1 MNVNELTQQFPGIW
15 DEKRFWDTTPA
26 HALVRR
32 DNGDYSYWDKESR
45 EIYIKNTVFPD
56 ASTWVVIA
64 VKLGHVDG
72 GLASFVVLSP
82 KIHDFKLHLAHCTMA
97 IAVPPPDAC
106 VFGDQDSEANGHEIV
121 VYQST
126 ILSEIKPELFRQRIA
141 LLKENIKQAE
151 AMLHQIPQ
159 LMVKQQLPPYKLTR
173 PERTAFTANCE
184 STVTAF
190 VGRRRALVSDMFSKT
205 VRPLSEGGFRSFVI
219 FLMSES
225 RERDTRP
232 FSSMRQSTMDVKRFD
247 REDTLSFWHAD
258 HTEVAVTRLR
268 SGPGNDE
275 TVTVYAK
282 ACRCLIHGIQ
292 SADWPS
298 FHDGL
303 EKFAPLVVE
312 LTEGSNVIVR
322 HDISIT
328 SLSGQEIASQVAAFW
343 KCLDNARAY
352 FQLLEKTGMNG
363 HVHFEVVKEKR
374 RAIPESS
381 FWETQERRLY
391 DGDYT
396 HMGNDGHA
404 PGGNTVSALETT
416 PSLEN
421 DVDAPFPHPLF

>member
-1 MNVNELTQQFPGIW
+1 MNW
-15 DEKRFWDTTPA
+15 
-26 HALVRR
+26 
-32 DNGDYSYWDKESR
+32 
-45 EIYIKNTVFPD
+45 
-56 ASTWVVIA
+56 
-64 VKLGHVDG
+64 
-72 GLASFVVLSP
+72 
-82 KIHDFKLHLAHCTMA
+82 
-97 IAVPPPDAC
+97 
-106 VFGDQDSEANGHEIV
+106 
-121 VYQST
+121 
-126 ILSEIKPELFRQRIA
+126 
-141 LLKENIKQAE
+141 
-151 AMLHQIPQ
+151 
-159 LMVKQQLPPYKLTR
+159 
-173 PERTAFTANCE
+173 
-184 STVTAF
+184 
-190 VGRRRALVSDMFSKT
+190 
-205 VRPLSEGGFRSFVI
+205 PL
-219 FLMSES
+219 
-225 RERDTRP
+225 
-232 FSSMRQSTMDVKRFD
+232 
-247 REDTLSFWHAD
+247 
-258 HTEVAVTRLR
+258 
-268 SGPGNDE
+268 
-275 TVTVYAK
+275 TVYAK